1 MSEKEH
7 WTVDKKI
14 PIALVL
20 ALLGQTGGIVW
31 WVSSLNSR
39 VSTVEEKAIISRL
52 DIDKLK
58 DGNAE
63 ARERFARAEENMKA
77 FADTAR
83 RIEVKLDRL
92 LDDRAPSRSSGPR

>member
-1 MSEKEH
+1 MVGSEVFEPPAPSP
-7 WTVDKKI
+7 KKKANADAI
-14 PIALVL
+14 LRKAGGLDEAL
-20 ALLGQTGGIVW
+20 
-31 WVSSLNSR
+31 
-39 VSTVEEKAIISRL
+39 EEKAINSRL

-92 LDDRAPSRSSGPR
+92 LDDRAPSRSIGPR